1 MKTRDLSMGEKQAIL
16 KLRKEEKSIRA
27 IAQELGIANT
37 TIWNV
42 LKKKETTCVLTTGH
56 GTGRPRKTTADDRN
70 IVRAVKKN
78 QKTTVRDITNNL
90 HRAGVKWELV
100 QQIVNGSLLYCYA
113 VCNVEAREQ
122 DNWLR
127 TTFIQRHP
135 TARQV
140 FVKIHFLVRDCSSFN
155 ADSLACKETFKLYI
169 SEADADIG
177 TSFHRGLF
185 RKVATIAPDETS
197 VGDMRINIETK
208 VLENLSRKGFYLAF
222 QDSGACVAIYS
233 VRVYYK
239 TCPATV
245 KSLAAFPE
253 TVTMAGGEN
262 HTPREVTEA
271 FVENGE
277 SEDQPRIYCIG

>member
-1 MKTRDLSMGEKQAIL
+1 MDYRRMKPIL
-16 KLRKEEKSIRA
+16 FVSVIMNSVFISLQSNEEVLLDMMASGG
-27 IAQELGIANT
+27 ELGWL
-37 TIWNV
+37 IWPDQN
-42 LKKKETTCVLTTGH
+42 G
-56 GTGRPRKTTADDRN
+56 
-70 IVRAVKKN
+70 
-78 QKTTVRDITNNL
+78 
-90 HRAGVKWELV
+90 WELV
-100 QQIVNGSLLYCYA
+100 QRIVNGSLLYCYA

-140 FVKIHFLVRDCSSFN
+140 FVKIHFVVHDCSSFN

-177 TSFHRGLF
+177 TSFRRGLF
-185 RKVATIAPDETS
+185 CKVATIAPDETS
-197 VGDMRINIETK
+197 AGDMRINIETK

-222 QDSGACVAIYS
+222 QDTGACVAIYS

-239 TCPATV
+239 TCPTTV
-245 KSLAAFPE
+245 KSLATFPE

-271 FVENGE
+271 FVENAE
-277 SEDQPRIYCIG
+277 SEDQPRIYCKG